1 MFRKTQKEIQL
12 SMFSSPIALLSGRS
26 KNIYEK
32 EDAWHNIFRKEVTM
46 RINEDV
52 FKDLFCQDNGS
63 PNASVRVLVAMMVL
77 KEAQGISDE
86 KLYEECRFNM
96 LTRSAIGLMNID
108 DEVPAVSTYYA
119 FRKRIYEHTKAGNEN
134 LLSKVFEDITRQQSC
149 EYNVSGK
156 SVRMDS
162 KLISSNIAWLSRYEL
177 VHETLRLF
185 YKEVK
190 DSNRLSQGLKEQLN
204 EILKIKGNKI
214 VYTNTSKEVETKLH
228 QLGILTYQLLPVF
241 EACGLSSYNTLKKVF
256 QEQFTTNTE
265 SRIVPREKEEISAH
279 SIQSP
284 HDTDCHF
291 RNKGGEKVKGYS
303 INVTESCNDTGLNLI
318 GNVDVRVAST
328 PDTAFFQDD
337 INEIEPVFTEPVEN
351 AHADGAYHS
360 PDNQDFCKMK
370 NINLYLHAIQGTKG
384 RYEFTF
390 TDDGNLNVFD
400 TITKNTLTATR
411 IIAKNK
417 AEKWRIPSEKGYR
430 YFSQKEI
437 EAYFFRKKIVDTPI
451 EILQKRNNVEASIFQ
466 LGYHYPNNKSR
477 YRGLI
482 KHIMWANMRCL
493 WINFVRIFKFI
504 AQKCKKTCFFI
515 KKTFFVSFLMQKF
528 MFKIFFEHYY
538 RKCYLCPKNIF
549 FC

>member
-12 SMFSSPIALLSGRS
+12 SMFSSPVALLSGRS

-46 RINEDV
+46 RINEDI
-52 FKDLFCQDNGS
+52 FKNLFCQDNGS

-96 LTRSAIGLMNID
+96 LTRSAIGLMSID

-119 FRKRIYEHTKAGNEN
+119 FRKRIYENTKAGNED
-134 LLSKVFEDITRQQSC
+134 LLSKVFADITRQQSC
-149 EYNVSGK
+149 EFNVSGK

-162 KLISSNIAWLSRYEL
+162 KLLGSNIAWLSRYEL

-214 VYTNTSKEVETKLH
+214 VYTNTSEEVETKLH
-228 QLGILTYQLLPVF
+228 QLGILIYQLLPVF

-256 QEQFTTNTE
+256 QEQFTTSTE
-265 SRIVPREKEEISAH
+265 SHIVPREKEEISAH

-337 INEIEPVFTEPVEN
+337 INKVEPVFTEPVEDV
-351 AHADGAYHS
+351 HADGAYHS

-400 TITKNTLTATR
+400 TITKNTLTATK

-437 EAYFFRKKIVDTPI
+437 EAYFFRKKIEGTPI
-451 EILQKRNNVEASIFQ
+451 EISQKRNNVEATIFQ

-482 KHIMWANMRCL
+482 KHTMWANMRCL

-504 AQKCKKTCFFI
+504 AQKCQKTCFLI
-515 KKTFFVSFLMQKF
+515 KKSFFVSFLMQKF

-538 RKCYLCPKNIF
+538 RKFYLYPKNIF
-549 FC
+549 F